1 MKDLQQIPKE
11 ARHLLKKL
19 DVLKKDDDILAITLF
34 GSFAR
39 NEPYSDIDVCIVL
52 NRKLTNL
59 EMSKKRL
66 KYQTLVG
73 EPFDIQIFQQLPSYI
88 RMRILKEGVLYFCRD
103 LDKLYDVA
111 YRTIKDFVYFERYY
125 RYHLEAIVDENR

>member
-19 DVLKKDDDILAITLF
+19 DILKKDDYILAITLF

-59 EMSKKRL
+59 EMSRKRL
-66 KYQTLVG
+66 KYQTLVS
-73 EPFDIQIFQQLPSYI
+73 EPFDIQIFQQLPLYI
-88 RMRILKEGVLYFCRD
+88 RMRVLKEGVLYFCRD
-103 LDKLYDVA
+103 LDKLHDIA